1 VRGLRLIEENR
12 PGKSSRE
19 LRSSTPAVRLELVPV
34 TLTEARRFVGLHHR
48 HNRPPQGWKWGVGL
62 ARNTEI
68 VGVGIIGRPI
78 SREIQTSE
86 PRTLEITRV
95 CTVGDTNANSRLYGA
110 LCRAAEAKGWLSVI
124 SYTLESESGA
134 SLRAAGFVCEGP
146 AGARAGQT
154 WHGVISLFG
163 DHSTPDEPKNRWR
176 RNLKAQS
183 WSAGRLAA

>member
-95 CTVGDTNANSRLYGA
+95 CTVGDTKRELAPIWSTVPGSRGKGLAQCHLLHARKRERGESA
-110 LCRAAEAKGWLSVI
+110 RGRVRVRRTSAERGPGKRGM
-124 SYTLESESGA
+124 A
-134 SLRAAGFVCEGP
+134 S
-146 AGARAGQT
+146 
-154 WHGVISLFG
+154 
-163 DHSTPDEPKNRWR
+163 
-176 RNLKAQS
+176 
-183 WSAGRLAA
+183 